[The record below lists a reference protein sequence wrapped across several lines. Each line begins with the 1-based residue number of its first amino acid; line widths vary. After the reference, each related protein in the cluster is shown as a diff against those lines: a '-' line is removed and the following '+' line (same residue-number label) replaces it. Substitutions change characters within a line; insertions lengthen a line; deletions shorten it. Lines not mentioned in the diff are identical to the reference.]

1 MPIPTSQHQQS
12 VDSAGYA
19 GGRQH
24 EWAHRLSTIWGP
36 SSLFWKLDCI
46 SNIIILLIDTLL
58 TMTKSNYNLHTQN
71 NDMLIA
77 YKATLSCSPAH
88 PLFSIL
94 MSNKNATALGENTI
108 TGWAQMFL
116 GSPTSSLCLAP
127 GQKLVVAVFGFSLG
141 ELHSIRIV
149 RGIWKMNTP
158 SVWAFV
164 CCWRKC
170 KPHERWHQFL
180 RWDSCCRGL
189 RTQCHCRPQKILCIN
204 WLNRPSGNKETMHYY
219 TNNVSIDRKG
229 CS

>member
-1 MPIPTSQHQQS
+1 MESLVIVLKIRLYKQQHHTAYWYITNNDKVKLQFT
-12 VDSAGYA
+12 
-19 GGRQH
+19 H
-24 EWAHRLSTIWGP
+24 TKWAH
-36 SSLFWKLDCI
+36 
-46 SNIIILLIDTLL
+46 
-58 TMTKSNYNLHTQN
+58 YN
-71 NDMLIA
+71 
-77 YKATLSCSPAH
+77 KATLSTSPAH

-127 GQKLVVAVFGFSLG
+127 RQKLVVAVFGFSLG

-189 RTQCHCRPQKILCIN
+189 RTQCHCRLLRILCLI
-204 WLNRPSGNKETMHYY
+204 WLSQPPSNKKTMHYY
-219 TNNVSIDRKG
+219 TNNVSIDR
-229 CS
+229 